1 MLQSCLPVL
10 RAYIKLQQQMKE
22 KRYLVTSSLYTYC
35 NILNTY
41 FYIRYYPALK
51 TLEQLE
57 HIHLPSISHYRFSEH
72 MKKSLAKV
80 RESIKEASMSDLKD
94 FLESIR
100 KYSPKIGEVAMR
112 HVNTFST
119 TSHFFPTKT

>member
-1 MLQSCLPVL
+1 MQYF
-10 RAYIKLQQQMKE
+10 AG
-22 KRYLVTSSLYTYC
+22 TSFCDTV
-35 NILNTY
+35 
-41 FYIRYYPALK
+41 FYRYYPALK

-57 HIHLPSISHYRFSEH
+57 HIHLPNISHYRFSEH

-80 RESIKEASMSDLKD
+80 RESIKEASMVDLKD

-112 HVNTFST
+112 HVSFLFINRLIDML
-119 TSHFFPTKT
+119 

>member
-1 MLQSCLPVL
+1 MLYNSYPC
-10 RAYIKLQQQMKE
+10 
-22 KRYLVTSSLYTYC
+22 
-35 NILNTY
+35 
-41 FYIRYYPALK
+41 RYYPALK

-72 MKKSLAKV
+72 MKRSLAKV
-80 RESIKEASMSDLKD
+80 RESIKEASMIDLKD

-112 HVNTFST
+112 HVSFISCNCV
-119 TSHFFPTKT
+119 

>member
-1 MLQSCLPVL
+1 MKML
-10 RAYIKLQQQMKE
+10 
-22 KRYLVTSSLYTYC
+22 C
-35 NILNTY
+35 NS
-41 FYIRYYPALK
+41 FPCRYYPALK

-72 MKKSLAKV
+72 MKRSLAKV
-80 RESIKEASMSDLKD
+80 RESIKEASMIDLKD

-112 HVNTFST
+112 HVSLTRTIAFVIILNFSKPFLDGRAAQ
-119 TSHFFPTKT
+119 H

>member
-1 MLQSCLPVL
+1 MS
-10 RAYIKLQQQMKE
+10 
-22 KRYLVTSSLYTYC
+22 TSNKSLYQVAATNEGETVY
-35 NILNTY
+35 NHRLFLPTRLKFVITVNLFMY
-41 FYIRYYPALK
+41 RYYPALK

-57 HIHLPSISHYRFSEH
+57 HIHLPSISHYRFHEH
-72 MKKSLAKV
+72 MKKNLSKV

-112 HVNTFST
+112 HVSIFYS
-119 TSHFFPTKT
+119 FFFFI

>member
-1 MLQSCLPVL
+1 MLKKV
-10 RAYIKLQQQMKE
+10 
-22 KRYLVTSSLYTYC
+22 
-35 NILNTY
+35 
-41 FYIRYYPALK
+41 FYRYYPALK

-57 HIHLPSISHYRFSEH
+57 NIHLPSISHYRFSEH

-112 HVNTFST
+112 HVSSALSFFSNILT
-119 TSHFFPTKT
+119 